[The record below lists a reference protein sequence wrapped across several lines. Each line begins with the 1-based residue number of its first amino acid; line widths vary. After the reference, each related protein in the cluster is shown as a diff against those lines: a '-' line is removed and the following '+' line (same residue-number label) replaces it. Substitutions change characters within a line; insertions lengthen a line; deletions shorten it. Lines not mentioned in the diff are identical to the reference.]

1 MDCSRLG
8 PVLGTG
14 EGGGDSEG
22 DGNGTGEGEGIV
34 RGEGREQVRGEG
46 IVRREGR
53 GQVKR
58 EGIVRG
64 MGMGQVRGWEGTDV
78 STIHTPGCY
87 GDHILIVSSGSGVV
101 SVTLSSVAME
111 TTPAR

>member
-1 MDCSRLG
+1 MR
-8 PVLGTG
+8 
-14 EGGGDSEG
+14 
-22 DGNGTGEGEGIV
+22 
-34 RGEGREQVRGEG
+34 REGREQVRGEG

>member
-1 MDCSRLG
+1 M
-8 PVLGTG
+8 
-14 EGGGDSEG
+14 
-22 DGNGTGEGEGIV
+22 
-34 RGEGREQVRGEG
+34 RGEGRGQVRGEG
-46 IVRREGR
+46 IVRGIIM
-53 GQVKR
+53 GQVR
-58 EGIVRG
+58 GEEIVSG
-64 MGMGQVRGWEGTDV
+64 VGMGQVRAEGKVRGWEGTDV

>member
-1 MDCSRLG
+1 MR
-8 PVLGTG
+8 
-14 EGGGDSEG
+14 
-22 DGNGTGEGEGIV
+22 
-34 RGEGREQVRGEG
+34 REGREQVRGEG

-64 MGMGQVRGWEGTDV
+64 MGMGQVKREGIVRGMGMGQVRAEGKVRGWEGTDV